1 MIYAEQYIEVIKNWN
16 DKWNVELVVEP
27 LKGAAIREILHENI
41 DTMEEGDEIGQSYCD
56 EYNKTIYFSDINWK
70 SSWQSKHPVL

>member
-1 MIYAEQYIEVIKNWN
+1 MIYAEQYIEVIKNSN

-56 EYNKTIYFSDINWK
+56 EYNKTIYFSYKYKYNN
-70 SSWQSKHPVL
+70 